1 MLEDVASVSS
11 SSSALCPPHLKARN
25 KAPDE
30 LRRPLTP
37 MAVVRSSLAEG
48 VDADAWVDADVNK
61 DDLVVSEWAV
71 VLNSPERDA
80 FA

>member
-1 MLEDVASVSS
+1 
-11 SSSALCPPHLKARN
+11 
-25 KAPDE
+25 
-30 LRRPLTP
+30 